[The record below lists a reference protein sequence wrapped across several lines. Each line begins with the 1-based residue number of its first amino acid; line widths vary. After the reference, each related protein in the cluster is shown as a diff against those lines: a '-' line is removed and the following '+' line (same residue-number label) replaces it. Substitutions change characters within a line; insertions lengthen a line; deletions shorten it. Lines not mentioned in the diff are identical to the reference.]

1 MKNKWN
7 SFKNWISN
15 TFGADISLSNTT
27 TFENKV
33 IASLAP
39 LSIRTGVKNINSV
52 SGPNSSKLVCSY
64 WNFEVSNKFNSST
77 VGVKCNINKVK
88 LDLSLGLYNI
98 GLSHSYVEDDTAC
111 GYSIRLNQG
120 QCGVEIEGYT
130 IKWDKTSNLSQK
142 TYTILDINLLTIFL
156 MHAVA
161 NSIQGANNYQPAPSY
176 GYLEI

>member
-1 MKNKWN
+1 M
-7 SFKNWISN
+7 FAYCSN
-15 TFGADISLSNTT
+15 
-27 TFENKV
+27 V
-33 IASLAP
+33 MVP
-39 LSIRTGVKNINSV
+39 LSIRTGVKKLILCLVRILQSLFVRIGILKYQINLILQQLEL
-52 SGPNSSKLVCSY
+52 NL
-64 WNFEVSNKFNSST
+64 
-77 VGVKCNINKVK
+77 I
-88 LDLSLGLYNI
+88 LIRLSLGLYNI

-142 TYTILDINLLTIFL
+142 TYTILDIKLLTIFL

-161 NSIQGANNYQPAPSY
+161 NSIQGANNYQLAPSY